1 MLNKLGAEI
10 VVINEANGWDVA
22 QPGDWQQTEYKIPAK
37 LALITSEVSEALE
50 AYRQDDAANFAEELA
65 DTLIRV
71 LDLAIG
77 LGIDLDSAVSAKL
90 AKNKQR
96 GYRHG
101 GKRV

>member
-1 MLNKLGAEI
+1 MLNELGKEI
-10 VVINEANGWDVA
+10 LKINLDNGWDVS
-22 QPGDWQQTEYKIPAK
+22 QPGDWQSSAYKLPAK

-50 AYRQDDAANFAEELA
+50 AFREDDALNFAEELA

-71 LDLAIG
+71 LDLTAG
-77 LGIDLDSAVSAKL
+77 LGLDMDAAVRMKL
-90 AKNKQR
+90 EKNKGR